1 METLKWV
8 VSILLAI
15 LVICVV
21 ITSAG
26 VLAAIG
32 ATAGVI
38 TLGAIIVGL
47 VAAGIKEWMAP
58 PPDTDT

>member
-58 PPDTDT
+58 PP